1 MRMLARLFSSRH
13 FCRPQ
18 LTRPVILSF
27 CIYRQC
33 LLWDPTA
40 STEPGM
46 LGVTGA
52 HFVNLG
58 AYEGPGNKS
67 AQYKYPNGN
76 YPHTVISNTQV
87 LGLCI
92 PFLARNVS

>member
-1 MRMLARLFSSRH
+1 
-13 FCRPQ
+13 
-18 LTRPVILSF
+18 
-27 CIYRQC
+27 
-33 LLWDPTA
+33 
-40 STEPGM
+40 M